1 MKIIVDNKIPYIG
14 EALKTISTDVT
25 YVGGKEFTSEIV
37 KDADALIIRTRT
49 FCDKS
54 LLEGSKVKFIATATI
69 GFDHIDTQYCK
80 EAGITWTNCPGCN
93 AGGVAQYIEST
104 LLLLKLIDG
113 KKLEEM
119 TMGVVGVGNVG
130 SRIVEVAQNLGMRV
144 LQNDP
149 PRQDNEGDSSF
160 VSLQTIAEECDII
173 TFHTPLN
180 KDGVYKTFY
189 LADTDFFAALKR
201 KPYIINTSRGEV
213 VDTAALLHALDNN
226 LIAQAIIDVWEFEP
240 DIDLT
245 LLNKVMIGT
254 PHIAGYSADGKAN
267 ATRMSLDAL
276 CRFFD
281 IKAQYTVAPPAP
293 QFPVV
298 YTPSLDEALIS
309 IYDPRTDSDQL
320 KDNPQKFEELR
331 GNYPVRREKQAYT
344 IIVE

>member
-1 MKIIVDNKIPYIG
+1 MKIIVDNKIPYID
-14 EALKTISTDVT
+14 EALKSITSDVT
-25 YVGGKEFTSEIV
+25 YVGGKEFTAELV

-93 AGGVAQYIEST
+93 AGSVAQYIEST

-113 KKLEEM
+113 KKLEEV

-130 SRIVEVAQNLGMRV
+130 SKIAAVAQNLGIKV

-149 PRQDNEGDSSF
+149 PRQDAEGLKDF
-160 VSLQTIAEECDII
+160 VSLQTIAQECDII

-180 KDGVYKTFY
+180 KDGAYKTY
-189 LADTDFFAALKR
+189 HLADSDFFASLKR

-213 VDTAALLHALDNN
+213 VETTALLHALDNN

-240 DIDLT
+240 DIDLA

-276 CRFFD
+276 CRFFN
-281 IKAQYTVAPPAP
+281 IKTQYTVEPPAP
-293 QFPVV
+293 LFPVV
-298 YTPSLDEALIS
+298 KAHSLDEGILN
-309 IYDPRTDSDQL
+309 IYDPRTDSEHL
-320 KDNPQKFEELR
+320 KASPEKFEE
-331 GNYPVRREKQAYT
+331 
-344 IIVE
+344 